1 MKNRTFLKNFLNLF
15 KPYKKVFIL
24 IIVLSVI
31 RQFLNLVH
39 PWLARIVMDKVIAN
53 KAGLDVAERLNILV
67 RIGSGMLVIAVGFGV
82 ILFVRGTIMGKL
94 MWRVI
99 FDLRQHL
106 NWHLQKLSLSF
117 FSKQQTG
124 RLVSR
129 IINDINQ
136 IYGLVTQ
143 GIIRT
148 FTDVLLLGFVI
159 YLLIKISPV
168 LTCLTFIILP
178 VYVIAFRKL
187 NPRIRK
193 ISKDVQKHV
202 AMMSGNVQERLSGI
216 ALIKSF
222 TSEEE
227 EHRQFT
233 EDNEALVQ
241 KALYRRS
248 LNLSLRSITH
258 TINLLSNGIILTAGG
273 YLAITNK
280 LSPGDVLAFILYVA
294 QVYAPLNHL
303 AEINISFQQAMGS
316 LERVFEL
323 LHLTPDIKDA
333 PDTIKK
339 IEGNGHLKFNDV
351 TFCYE
356 RDKPVLSDINLDI
369 KPGSKLA
376 LIGASGAGKSTLASL
391 VPRLYDV
398 TKGSVL
404 IDSFDIRKISLKTL
418 RQTIGIV
425 QQEPFL
431 FSTTIRENIAY
442 GRHDAPEDTIIEAA
456 KTANADEFISEL
468 SDKYDS
474 LVGERGVNLS
484 VGQKQRICLAR
495 TILKDPKILILD
507 EATSS
512 LDSESENL
520 VQKAMEKL
528 MQGRT
533 SIIIA
538 HRLSTIM
545 SADEVIVLDKGRI
558 VEQGTHSELWQKG
571 QYYTN
576 ILKQQFGPIK
586 DLMDKSQG

>member
-129 IINDINQ
+129 IINDIN
-136 IYGLVTQ
+136 
-143 GIIRT
+143 
-148 FTDVLLLGFVI
+148 
-159 YLLIKISPV
+159 PV